1 MKLTTKGK
9 YAVTALLDMAVYG
22 QSGPTTV
29 HSIAQRQGIS
39 AIYLERLTGLM
50 RSKGLLRSIKGPGG
64 GYELTRLTTE
74 ITVADI
80 IQAIEESVDVTTCKG
95 LENCHNGDSCLTHSL
110 WEELN
115 TRIMEYLQ
123 SVTLNDLVQRSKIRS
138 TIDRQQKQILLNQV
152 K

>member
-1 MKLTTKGK
+1 MKVTTKGK

-39 AIYLERLTGLM
+39 PIYLERLTGLM
-50 RSKGLLRSIKGPGG
+50 RAKGLLRSIKGPGG

-80 IQAIEESVDVTTCKG
+80 MQAIEESVDVTTCKG
-95 LENCHNGDSCLTHSL
+95 LENCNYGGSCLTHSL

-115 TRIMEYLQ
+115 TRIMHYLQ
-123 SVTLNDLVQRSKIRS
+123 SVTLNDLVQRPKIQS
-138 TIDRQQKQILLNQV
+138 IIHRQQQTLLNQV

>member
-22 QSGPTTV
+22 RSGPITV
-29 HSIAQRQGIS
+29 HSIAHRQGIS
-39 AIYLERLTGLM
+39 PIYLERLTGLM
-50 RSKGLLRSIKGPGG
+50 RAKGLLKSIKGPGG

-80 IQAIEESVDVTTCKG
+80 IQAIEEPVDVTTCKG

-115 TRIMEYLQ
+115 TRIIDYLQ
-123 SVTLNDLVQRSKIRS
+123 SVTLNDLVQRPKIQLI
-138 TIDRQQKQILLNQV
+138 IDRQQKQIT
-152 K
+152 